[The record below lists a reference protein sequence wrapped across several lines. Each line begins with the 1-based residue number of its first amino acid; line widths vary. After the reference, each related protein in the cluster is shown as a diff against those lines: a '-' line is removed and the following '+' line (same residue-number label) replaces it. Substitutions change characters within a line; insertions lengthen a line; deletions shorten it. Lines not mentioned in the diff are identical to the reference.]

1 MANNTDLSALLR
13 LNEFN
18 KNLDE
23 VKAKIQDLA
32 TFMSSTLGAKGSS
45 PDKKMMDEAKKA
57 MAELRVEMQVY
68 KTLKEEMAVVEKQA
82 GIEASKSIKSQK
94 QALGELKIEY
104 QKIRNEILQG
114 TQTERD
120 KKNAIAET
128 KREEKARTNEI
139 KILYANLANLSEL
152 EKNRLGILQQE
163 SVASKSAIQ
172 DFKLQSTAMNMNAS
186 AYERLKAQSALA
198 SNAALE
204 VGAKLE
210 FAKRAAVVDADAVN
224 KLQLEYT
231 RLSKIA
237 QESAHSLTRLE
248 QETGKMTPRTMSA
261 YGATFSLT
269 QVMRELPNFAQSA
282 RIGFMSLSNNLPM
295 LADDF
300 RRLSKEVN
308 GLTGK
313 ANGFSGALKIF
324 SKELIGFNAIVII
337 ATTLITIYGESIVKW
352 IGNLWNGIGAL
363 NAATQAQKSYNDAM
377 TDAEGRTGTFRK
389 DLLEVKNVILAVT
402 DGLVSFD
409 SKGKANIKTWEEQ
422 KDKTDAYS
430 RALNVFNK
438 IANLLPKESINL
450 IEEKGI
456 SNAEKF
462 NRILKETVKYYQQLI
477 MAQAQRQAA
486 EETANKIIEKE
497 NDLRER
503 KISIIAD
510 LYDIKEGA
518 VTEEMIATFDKETDL
533 FESSMIKRYGSYQKF
548 KDTFKDLYSI
558 YTPFGVENT
567 KIFSMQTDMEKA
579 QFKFFINSKK
589 NKEELTSLEK
599 QYQSQISKSMLSFG
613 RQDDKQGSGSGA
625 RTKQL
630 REQFEKEIYYNALRA
645 RLVEDSA
652 RQEIIIEKERTDG
665 TENSFDERFKAL
677 QEYTYD
683 VQKIAEID
691 LERAKFI
698 ANEKYDAEKIQ
709 SDNIYKNNLKK
720 FKEGSK
726 EYDIAVEQ
734 HNQVLKTIEENK
746 NKEIFIATD
755 EFNKSINDNTR
766 KSLEEN
772 LKIRT
777 DFYEEENRLAK
788 IRSEQ
793 AGVEFNQKQ
802 ADEKLAQM
810 KAEHDK
816 INDIFVSSD
825 NRNRQRE
832 IDSFRASQDLLKFNA
847 DKEVVDA
854 EEKLNRAI
862 ETGVGIDEAWKES
875 LEAQRKANN
884 VYHDMEYNEEV
895 FQQERINKLKEQL
908 KVESV
913 NALKTI
919 EEEYFKWQQD
929 KLDKQADK
937 LKKINDEEQKQ
948 NEDKLKAGVI
958 SEQQAED
965 AKKRIADYGLMQQE
979 EIARQKKELERK
991 QFLLEK
997 NIALAEITINTAV
1010 AIAKAGT
1017 NYEEI
1022 IAAAAVGTVQTVAVV
1037 ATMFPEYKD
1046 GTRDFKGGYAKVNDG
1061 GVPEVIKEPNKEPY
1075 ILNGKDVISYF
1086 PQGTDIYRSVDEARN
1101 NGVIRDENISIQRK
1115 LDRLVFT
1122 NVNNFNDNRIV
1133 NEISGLRMDMRKSK
1147 SRGSS
1152 GLKIAKDYRDK
1163 LNGIA

>member
-1 MANNTDLSALLR
+1 MANNTDLAALLNIDK
-13 LNEFN
+13 LNKDIDILRGKIKEITVDMSQ
-18 KNLDE
+18 LL
-23 VKAKIQDLA
+23 KAGGSNSEA
-32 TFMSSTLGAKGSS
+32 TDAI
-45 PDKKMMDEAKKA
+45 KKHNAA
-57 MAELRVEMQVY
+57 TRELS
-68 KTLKEEMAVVEKQA
+68 QA
-82 GIEASKSIKSQK
+82 
-94 QALGELKIEY
+94 
-104 QKIRNEILQG
+104 
-114 TQTERD
+114 
-120 KKNAIAET
+120 
-128 KREEKARTNEI
+128 I
-139 KILYANLANLSEL
+139 KILEQNINSLTPAQKEFIAN
-152 EKNRLGILQQE
+152 RHQE
-163 SVASKSAIQ
+163 SLVTKTAVN
-172 DFKLQSTAMNMNAS
+172 DFKLQATAMNMTAS

-198 SNAALE
+198 TNAALE
-204 VGAKLE
+204 AGAKLE

-224 KLQLEYT
+224 KLQLEYA

-237 QESAHSLTRLE
+237 QETAHSLTRLE
-248 QETGKMTPRTMSA
+248 QETGKVTPRTMSA
-261 YGATFSLT
+261 YSATFSLT

-324 SKELIGFNAIVII
+324 SKELIGFNAIVIL

-352 IGNLWNGIGAL
+352 VKEMWKGVDVTESMTLSQKALYDQMSTMNNETHSTAKRISVLGVMIEKYKDGVGNAQYIVKEYNETLGVHHGKLDDINKVMDVYQDQARQYIEWTVAM
-363 NAATQAQKSYNDAM
+363 NAATEQAGKASDQMLRAKSNEQKISLFPKK
-377 TDAEGRTGTFRK
+377 DAEEAEALIVSFGKIKNKLGLKGQTE
-389 DLLEVKNVILAVT
+389 DLL
-402 DGLVSFD
+402 GLSEYSLNLKGIYDKELVDTSKAINSFD
-409 SKGKANIKTWEEQ
+409 ENLVKA
-422 KDKTDAYS
+422 
-430 RALNVFNK
+430 
-438 IANLLPKESINL
+438 
-450 IEEKGI
+450 
-456 SNAEKF
+456 
-462 NRILKETVKYYQQLI
+462 
-477 MAQAQRQAA
+477 
-486 EETANKIIEKE
+486 IIEK
-497 NDLRER
+497 R
-503 KISIIAD
+503 KA
-510 LYDIKEGA
+510 
-518 VTEEMIATFDKETDL
+518 L
-533 FESSMIKRYGSYQKF
+533 FASEAYKKSAIELMP
-548 KDTFKDLYSI
+548 D
-558 YTPFGVENT
+558 
-567 KIFSMQTDMEKA
+567 
-579 QFKFFINSKK
+579 QFI
-589 NKEELTSLEK
+589 
-599 QYQSQISKSMLSFG
+599 
-613 RQDDKQGSGSGA
+613 DDKNGSGSGA

-630 REQFEKEIYYNALRA
+630 REQYEKEVYYNKARA
-645 RLVEDSA
+645 MLIEDNKRLEM
-652 RQEIIIEKERTDG
+652 EIEKERTDG
-665 TENSFDERFKAL
+665 TQNTFEERFDAL
-677 QEYTYD
+677 TLYYQNI
-683 VQKIAEID
+683 QRIAEID
-691 LERAKFI
+691 LEKAKKI
-698 ANEKYDAEKIQ
+698 ADEKYKDKSSKADAILE
-709 SDNIYKNNLKK
+709 NNLKK

-726 EYDIAVEQ
+726 EYEIAVEQ
-734 HNQVLKTIEENK
+734 HEQVKAALKYNYDAALMEADDAYW
-746 NKEIFIATD
+746 AT
-755 EFNKSINDNTR
+755 INDNTR
-766 KSLEEN
+766 NYLQEN

-793 AGVEFNQKQ
+793 AGIEFDQKQ

-847 DKEVVDA
+847 EQEVKYA
-854 EEKLNRAI
+854 EEKLKRA
-862 ETGVGIDEAWKES
+862 EKGSVDQKNALDE
-875 LEAQRKANN
+875 LFEALRKQRK
-884 VYHDMEYNEEV
+884 VYADIEYNDAV
-895 FQQERINKLKEQL
+895 FQQKRINELKEQL
-908 KVESV
+908 EVESV

-919 EEEYFKWQQD
+919 EEEYFKWHQD
-929 KLDKQADK
+929 KLDKQADR

-1017 NYEEI
+1017 NYAEI

-1133 NEISGLRMDMRKSK
+1133 NEISGLRMDMRKLK
-1147 SRGSS
+1147 SRGSN
-1152 GLKIAKDYRDK
+1152 GLKIARDYRDK

>member
-1 MANNTDLSALLR
+1 MANNTDLAALLNIDK
-13 LNEFN
+13 LN
-18 KNLDE
+18 KDIDILRGKIKE
-23 VKAKIQDLA
+23 VTGDMSQMLKAGGSNSEA
-32 TFMSSTLGAKGSS
+32 TDAI
-45 PDKKMMDEAKKA
+45 KKHNAA
-57 MAELRVEMQVY
+57 TRELS
-68 KTLKEEMAVVEKQA
+68 QA
-82 GIEASKSIKSQK
+82 
-94 QALGELKIEY
+94 
-104 QKIRNEILQG
+104 
-114 TQTERD
+114 
-120 KKNAIAET
+120 
-128 KREEKARTNEI
+128 I
-139 KILYANLANLSEL
+139 KILEQNINSLTPAQKEFIAN
-152 EKNRLGILQQE
+152 RHQE
-163 SVASKSAIQ
+163 SLVTKTVVN
-172 DFKLQSTAMNMNAS
+172 DLKLQSTAMNMTAS

-352 IGNLWNGIGAL
+352 IGNLWDGIGAL

-462 NRILKETVKYYQQLI
+462 NRILQETVKYYKQLI

-497 NDLRER
+497 NDLRE
-503 KISIIAD
+503 KKVSIIAD
-510 LYDIKEGA
+510 LYDIKKGS
-518 VTEEMIATFDKETDL
+518 VTDEMIATFDKGTKE
-533 FESSMIKRYGSYQKF
+533 FENSMVKRFGSFEKF
-548 KDTFKDLYSI
+548 KKEYEDVGYI
-558 YTPFGVENT
+558 ITPMGVENRE
-567 KIFSMQTDMEKA
+567 ILDLEKRTGALTGMGRA
-579 QFKFFINSKK
+579 QFKYYLNSRKMTS
-589 NKEELTSLEK
+589 ELTSLEK
-599 QYQSQISKSMLSFG
+599 QYQSEVSKSMLSFE
-613 RQDDKQGSGSGA
+613 RQDDKEGSGSGA

-630 REQFEKEIYYNALRA
+630 REQYEKEVYYNKARA
-645 RLVEDSA
+645 MLIEDNKRLEM
-652 RQEIIIEKERTDG
+652 EIEKERTDG
-665 TENSFDERFKAL
+665 TQNTFEERFDAL
-677 QEYTYD
+677 TLYYQNI
-683 VQKIAEID
+683 QRIAEID
-691 LERAKFI
+691 LERANKI
-698 ANEKYDAEKIQ
+698 AEEKYKDESSKADAILE
-709 SDNIYKNNLKK
+709 NNLKK

-726 EYDIAVEQ
+726 EYEIAVEQ
-734 HNQVLKTIEENK
+734 HEQVKAALKYNYDAASMEADDAYW
-746 NKEIFIATD
+746 AT
-755 EFNKSINDNTR
+755 INDNTR
-766 KSLEEN
+766 NYLQEN

-777 DFYEEENRLAK
+777 DFYEEENRIAK

-793 AGVEFNQKQ
+793 AGVEFDQKQ

-825 NRNRQRE
+825 NQNRQRE
-832 IDSFRASQDLLKFNA
+832 IDSFRASQDLLKFNSEQEV
-847 DKEVVDA
+847 KEA
-854 EEKLNRAI
+854 EEKLKRA
-862 ETGVGIDEAWKES
+862 EKGSVDQKNALDE
-875 LEAQRKANN
+875 LFEALRKQRKVNA
-884 VYHDMEYNEEV
+884 DIEYNEEV

-908 KVESV
+908 KVESI